1 MSSKEYRDFVL
12 EQLAILNPT
21 SKGMMGEFLIYV
33 RGIYFGGIFDDRF
46 MVKITKTN
54 SSYNLPKE
62 LPYANAKPMYLVEN
76 IDDRDYIEKLVND
89 TIWGFQSE

>member
-21 SKGMMGEFLIYV
+21 SRGMMGEFLIHV

-54 SSYNLPKE
+54 SSYNLPKD
-62 LPYANAKPMYLVEN
+62 LPYPNANPCTWSKILT
-76 IDDRDYIEKLVND
+76 IEI
-89 TIWGFQSE
+89 T

>member
-12 EQLAILNPT
+12 EQLASLKP
-21 SKGMMGEFLIYV
+21 SSRGMMGEFLIYV

-46 MVKITKTN
+46 MVKITKAN
-54 SSYNLPKE
+54 SGYNLPKA

-76 IDDRDYIEKLVND
+76 IDDRDYLEKLVND
-89 TIWGFQSE
+89 TIRGLQSE

>member
-1 MSSKEYRDFVL
+1 
-12 EQLAILNPT
+12 
-21 SKGMMGEFLIYV
+21 MGEFLIHA

-62 LPYANAKPMYLVEN
+62 LPYANAKPM
-76 IDDRDYIEKLVND
+76 
-89 TIWGFQSE
+89 

>member
-1 MSSKEYRDFVL
+1 
-12 EQLAILNPT
+12 
-21 SKGMMGEFLIYV
+21 MGEFLIYA

-46 MVKITKTN
+46 MSQITKTN

-76 IDDRDYIEKLVND
+76 IDDRDYLEKLVND
-89 TIWGFQSE
+89 TIRGLQSE